1 MIGILTLYYKVYN
14 YIAGNYGSDFSVST
28 RLLST
33 ASNPPYLP
41 PPYPGVYINSS
52 LPPPPPKGWQYMLPT
67 DMGTARH
74 LQASGRYTSEPAP
87 NMSLATCHQYIKT
100 DDPNVY
106 STNVPYNRYD
116 TVKPVA
122 KTMSPT
128 GSDGSHVGGAP
139 PLHHTPDYASLPFS
153 HEWSQNSGTKT
164 RLPPVDT
171 LITSPSTSYP
181 SCNIR
186 GMPPILSLHFTLSY

>member
-1 MIGILTLYYKVYN
+1 MIEILTLYYKVYN

-28 RLLST
+28 RLLT
-33 ASNPPYLP
+33 AASNTPYLP
-41 PPYPGVYINSS
+41 PPYPGVYNNIG
-52 LPPPPPKGWQYMLPT
+52 LPPPPPRGWQYMLPS
-67 DMGTARH
+67 DMGTVRR
-74 LQASGRYTSEPAP
+74 LQASGHYTSEPAP
-87 NMSLATCHQYIKT
+87 NISLGTCHQYIKT
-100 DDPNVY
+100 DDPNIY
-106 STNVPYNRYD
+106 STNVP
-116 TVKPVA
+116 
-122 KTMSPT
+122 

-139 PLHHTPDYASLPFS
+139 PLHHTPDYTSLPFS

-186 GMPPILSLHFTLSY
+186 GMPPILNLHFTLSY